1 MTLAAVTGASRGI
14 GRATALEFARRGVE
28 LVLIGRGS
36 PQQEETRALAR
47 TAGAPEVHVLACDL
61 TNATATAHAAAALA
75 RDFPELDVLV
85 NNAGIAARLSLEDTT
100 DQAWDETFAVNLRAP
115 FVFTRAVVPGMR
127 RARRGR
133 ILQIGSISATGG
145 TARLSAYVASKWAL
159 VGFMKSVAAELS
171 DSGVITLAVLPGST
185 DTRMLEGS
193 GFPAR
198 MSAEDVARTIAHYA
212 FDAPPAHNGAV
223 IEMFGV

>member
-1 MTLAAVTGASRGI
+1 VTLAVVTGASRGI
-14 GRATALEFARRGVE
+14 GRATALEFAKRGVE
-28 LVLIGRGS
+28 LILIGRPS
-36 PQQEETRALAR
+36 AQQHETNQLAR
-47 TAGAPEVHVLACDL
+47 KAGAPKVHFVACDFADAG
-61 TNATATAHAAAALA
+61 ATERVAAAIASDLPA
-75 RDFPELDVLV
+75 VDVLV
-85 NNAGIAARLSLEDTT
+85 NNAGMAPRVSLEETT
-100 DQAWDETFAVNLRAP
+100 DRAWDDTFAVNLRAP
-115 FVFTRAVVPGMR
+115 FLFTRAVVPGMR

-133 ILQIGSISATGG
+133 ILHVGSISSSGG
-145 TARLSAYVASKWAL
+145 TPRLSAYVASKWAL

-193 GFPAR
+193 GFPPR
-198 MSAEDVARTIAHYA
+198 MTPEDVAKSIAHYA